1 MPTPPSDDSKDERL
15 AKLAV
20 DDDDIEKLRS
30 TKRLFIRN
38 LPYGVKAEDVESDLK
53 ALLEPYGDLED
64 VGVKFSFRPQTS

>member
-1 MPTPPSDDSKDERL
+1 MPTPPSDDGKDERL
-15 AKLAV
+15 AKTAV